1 MPHTLITMLLT
12 LLLVLPLAG
21 CGNTEENPQS
31 APSAADAIGIMAGQ
45 RAPDFTL
52 NDLSGKSF
60 TLSELRGK
68 KPALIIFWAT
78 WCPACLQAIPYFSD
92 IYAQYS
98 TRGLEVI
105 SINIATNDPLPRVQ
119 SFQEV
124 NKLPYRILYDEK
136 NDVSRVYGVFG
147 IPTSLLI
154 DRDGSIVYRGN
165 VLPANVSQ
173 LLDKLVAPAS

>member
-1 MPHTLITMLLT
+1 MLMT

-21 CGNTEENPQS
+21 CGKTEENPQS
-31 APSAADAIGIMAGQ
+31 APSTAGAIGIMTGQ

-52 NDLSGKSF
+52 NDLSGKTF
-60 TLSELRGK
+60 TLSGLRDK
-68 KPALIIFWAT
+68 KPVLLIFWAT
-78 WCPACLQAIPYFSD
+78 WCPACLQAIPYFSE
-92 IYAQYS
+92 IYTQYS
-98 TRGLEVI
+98 PRGLEVVA
-105 SINIATNDPLPRVQ
+105 INIATNDPLPRVQ

-124 NKLPYRILYDEK
+124 TKLPYRILYDEK
-136 NDVSRVYGVFG
+136 NEVSRLYAVFG

-154 DRDGSIVYRGN
+154 DRDGIIEYRGN

>member
-1 MPHTLITMLLT
+1 MPHTLKTILIT

-21 CGNTEENPQS
+21 CGNAEEKSQS
-31 APSAADAIGIMAGQ
+31 APSTAGTIGIMTGQ

-52 NDLSGKSF
+52 NDLSGKTF

-68 KPALIIFWAT
+68 KPALLIFWAT
-78 WCPACLQAIPYFSD
+78 WCPACRQTIPYFSD
-92 IYAQYS
+92 LHRQYGP
-98 TRGLEVI
+98 RGLEVI

-119 SFQEV
+119 NFQEV

-136 NDVSRVYGVFG
+136 NEVSRVYGVFG

-154 DRDGSIVYRGN
+154 DRDGIIEYRGN
-165 VLPANVSQ
+165 VLPANFSQ

>member
-1 MPHTLITMLLT
+1 MPHTLRTMLMT

-21 CGNTEENPQS
+21 CGNDKGTPQS
-31 APSAADAIGIMAGQ
+31 GPSPAVEIGIMTGQ

-52 NDLSGKSF
+52 DDLSGTTF
-60 TLSELRGK
+60 TLSELRDK
-68 KPALIIFWAT
+68 KPALLIFWAT
-78 WCPACLQAIPYFSD
+78 WCPACRQAIPYFSE

-98 TRGLEVI
+98 PRGLEVI
-105 SINIATNDPLPRVQ
+105 SVNIATNDPLPRVQ

-136 NDVSRVYGVFG
+136 NEVSRVYGVFG

-154 DRDGSIVYRGN
+154 NRDGIIEYRGN
-165 VLPANVSQ
+165 ILPANVNQ
-173 LLDKLVAPAS
+173 ILDKLVAPAS

>member
-1 MPHTLITMLLT
+1 MPHTLRTMLMT

-21 CGNTEENPQS
+21 CGNTEENLQS
-31 APSAADAIGIMAGQ
+31 APSTAGAIGIMTGQ

-52 NDLSGKSF
+52 NDLSGKTF
-60 TLSELRGK
+60 TLSELRDK
-68 KPALIIFWAT
+68 KPALLIFWAT
-78 WCPACLQAIPYFSD
+78 WCPACRQAIPYFSD
-92 IYAQYS
+92 MYAQYS
-98 TRGLEVI
+98 PRGLEVI

-119 SFQEV
+119 GFQEV

-136 NDVSRVYGVFG
+136 NEVSRVYGVFG

-154 DRDGSIVYRGN
+154 DRDGIIQYRGN

-173 LLDKLVAPAS
+173 MLDKLVAPAS